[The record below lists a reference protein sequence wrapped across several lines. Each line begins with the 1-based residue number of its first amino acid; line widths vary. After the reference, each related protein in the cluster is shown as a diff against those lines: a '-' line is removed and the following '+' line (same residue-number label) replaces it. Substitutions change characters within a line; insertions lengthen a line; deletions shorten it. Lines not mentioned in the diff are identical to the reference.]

1 MEPNRSLPRVTP
13 SANSETSSSS
23 KVADAHVGPTMLT
36 DEIAPATPAE
46 LDQEEERAIEQNE
59 HR

>member
-1 MEPNRSLPRVTP
+1 MEPDRSLPRVTP
-13 SANSETSSSS
+13 SANSEKSSSS
-23 KVADAHVGPTMLT
+23 KVTEAHVGPTMLT
-36 DEIAPATPAE
+36 DEIAPTTPAE